1 MSKTFSTLSNSVES
15 FATEGNILELSDEL
29 LYSIVSNHVKS
40 FRSILRQEPL
50 LANHEF
56 DLDDLVQY
64 PWVHRINLLKA
75 TPLSIV
81 CYHGTEGY
89 DKMVKE
95 LLLNKYDIDVDYK
108 TDDDMTPLNLICESF
123 NSSVSLKIIKMLLSA
138 GADVN
143 IQSTYGSTPLQYL
156 ILISSRINDNEQ
168 IINLNKGYDYLL
180 KQPNINL
187 ELKNNTGRTALHLAC
202 QRNQTQ
208 LFKKLIEKGAN
219 VNVRDDSGITPLELS
234 QECSDFYEMYI
245 KRKLH
250 QSENRLLL
258 IKLSRKLYKEGER
271 LDENMIKKIA
281 DKIPFLKSDEYSKIH
296 MSILKDELSNIL
308 LEQNIGPKFK
318 TDDKA
323 NEYIRLINDSTVR
336 PAMKKQYKNL
346 LIKYILRQNLYPNI
360 PEQIIK
366 QMVDT
371 GIPLENYLETFKK
384 LLKETGSKK
393 KLKKSKNKKVKKTKK
408 KTIKK

>member
-50 LANHEF
+50 LANHEY

-143 IQSTYGSTPLQYL
+143 IQSSNGFTPLQYL
-156 ILISSRINDNEQ
+156 ILISSGINDNEQ
-168 IINLNKGYDYLL
+168 IVNLNKGYDYLL

-208 LFKKLIEKGAN
+208 LFKKLIEKGAD

-234 QECSDFYEMYI
+234 
-245 KRKLH
+245 
-250 QSENRLLL
+250 
-258 IKLSRKLYKEGER
+258 
-271 LDENMIKKIA
+271 
-281 DKIPFLKSDEYSKIH
+281 
-296 MSILKDELSNIL
+296 
-308 LEQNIGPKFK
+308 
-318 TDDKA
+318 
-323 NEYIRLINDSTVR
+323 
-336 PAMKKQYKNL
+336 
-346 LIKYILRQNLYPNI
+346 
-360 PEQIIK
+360 
-366 QMVDT
+366 
-371 GIPLENYLETFKK
+371 
-384 LLKETGSKK
+384 
-393 KLKKSKNKKVKKTKK
+393 
-408 KTIKK
+408 